1 LLITGGGS
9 SVGYY
14 ATQIAKLRGA
24 RVIATASARRAELAR
39 QAGADFVIDYQH
51 KDVTKVAKDLTRG
64 IGVDGIIDMDLS
76 STVRLINEAVMAP
89 HSTAVFYGS
98 NVAADIGLNFPTML
112 WNSYGLKSFVVYELK
127 PDDRKTGVTELN
139 KLIAE
144 NALRHAVGERFS
156 LRDIAKAHEAV
167 EQGNGIGNV
176 VIDVDVAR
184 RNQDFVR
191 FRARPFSRIQRGRGA
206 NQRIERRFVN
216 TFARPDVDGAAG
228 VAVETG
234 IEQFCRIIQRRA
246 FGEGQ
251 LDLVLVGFAGADD
264 AVHRPHRHAAP
275 FHLLDRHPAAPD
287 GSDLRIMRQRLAAPV
302 AELCDPG
309 VDHRPMRSSLFVV
322 IASRSLAFTSF
333 RQATG
338 SPADP

>member
-1 LLITGGGS
+1 MLAAWYERNGSPQDVLTVGDMPAVEPAPGEVRVRIHTSGVNPSDVKSRRGRPLAGPRVIPHSDGAGVIDAVGKDVGHGRIGERVWLWNAQWKRPFGTAAEYCNLPAQQAAHLPENASFATGACFGIPAMTALHAIQLLGPIEGRTLLITGGGS

-39 QAGADFVIDYQH
+39 QAGADFVIDYQQ

-98 NVAADIGLNFPTML
+98 NVAADIGLSFPTML

-127 PDDRKTGVTELN
+127 PEDRKTGVTELN

-176 VIDVDVAR
+176 VIDVA
-184 RNQDFVR
+184 
-191 FRARPFSRIQRGRGA
+191 
-206 NQRIERRFVN
+206 
-216 TFARPDVDGAAG
+216 
-228 VAVETG
+228 
-234 IEQFCRIIQRRA
+234 
-246 FGEGQ
+246 
-251 LDLVLVGFAGADD
+251 
-264 AVHRPHRHAAP
+264 
-275 FHLLDRHPAAPD
+275 
-287 GSDLRIMRQRLAAPV
+287 
-302 AELCDPG
+302 
-309 VDHRPMRSSLFVV
+309 
-322 IASRSLAFTSF
+322 
-333 RQATG
+333 
-338 SPADP
+338 